1 MSANETIRNR
11 ALTSIFVSQE
21 KFWTTL
27 GAKPP
32 ENPTFYQ
39 LLTMREND
47 VTFYVWGG
55 SDHRFYS
62 PVSIDPVEAIN
73 FPQHGMKSVSPEQM
87 REQMLTLLEKI
98 FPGN

>member
-1 MSANETIRNR
+1 MSANEAIRNR
-11 ALTSIFVSQE
+11 AMTSIFVSNE

-55 SDHRFYS
+55 SDHNFYS
-62 PVSIDPVEAIN
+62 PVSIDSLEAIN
-73 FPQHGMKSVSPEQM
+73 FPRDGLKIVSPEQM
-87 REQMLTLLEKI
+87 REQMLALLEKI

>member
-1 MSANETIRNR
+1 MSANEAIRNR
-11 ALTSIFVSQE
+11 ALTSIFVSNE

-55 SDHRFYS
+55 SDHNFYS
-62 PVSIDPVEAIN
+62 PVFTSALEAIN
-73 FPQHGMKSVSPEQM
+73 FPRDGLKIVSPEQM
-87 REQMLTLLEKI
+87 REQMLALLEKI